1 MRALLAALGVAAV
14 LAAPT
19 AAAPPRPQTLFESP
33 AHQSISA
40 FAQDGRLL
48 AWLSPSENSCNRVH
62 VLDLDDGLKI
72 ALPSTTIQ
80 NVTCRWDIVPPV
92 RLAVAGQNVLWTL
105 REAAPPAPLPFDYV
119 LGSGIRDTAERRF
132 QEIAHSSRGAGLW
145 LGGVA
150 GSDSSLVYAVTS
162 VNYIHEV
169 SCLADPSARGACAM
183 RIVGGGVFRVVGR
196 HPPQRVPLTGAAI
209 EVSASGGAVA
219 YVSAAKVG
227 AGGAPLAAARLPVEV
242 RNTTSGRLLAHV
254 KPQGIP
260 VAIALAQ
267 HLLATLERTPL
278 GLRVAWYDLSTGA
291 PIGSV
296 PVPAGTS
303 PELSASDRLIVFR
316 VGRSIRA
323 VDPGTNGVS
332 TLTKAAAT
340 PIGLSIVGGRVAW
353 AENVAGR
360 GRIRSISVGAG

>member
-1 MRALLAALGVAAV
+1 MRTLLAALGVAAV
-14 LAAPT
+14 LAAPA
-19 AAAPPRPQTLFESP
+19 AAAPTRPQTLFESP
-33 AHQSISA
+33 AHQPISA

-48 AWLSPSENSCNRVH
+48 AWLAPSENDCNRVY

-72 ALPSTTIQ
+72 GLPSTTVQ

-92 RLAVAGQNVLWTL
+92 RLAVAGKNVLWTL

-119 LGSGIRDTAERRF
+119 LGAGIRDTSERRF

-145 LGGVA
+145 LGGIA
-150 GSDSSLVYAVTS
+150 GSDTTLVYAVTS
-162 VNYIHEV
+162 VDYEHEV
-169 SCLADPSARGACAM
+169 ACLADPSARGACTM
-183 RIVGGGVFRVVGR
+183 HIVGGGVFRVVGR

-227 AGGAPLAAARLPVEV
+227 AAGAPVAAAGLPVEV
-242 RNTTSGRLLAHV
+242 RDTTSGKLLAHV
-254 KPQGIP
+254 KPQGVP
-260 VAIALAQ
+260 VAIALAP
-267 HLLATLERTPL
+267 HLLATLERTRL

-291 PIGSV
+291 PLGSV

-303 PELSASDRLIVFR
+303 PELGASDRLIVFR

-323 VDPGTNGVS
+323 VDPATNGVS
-332 TLTKAAAT
+332 TLTKAGAT
-340 PIGLSIVGGRVAW
+340 PIGLSIVGVRVAW
-353 AENVAGR
+353 AENVGGR
-360 GRIRSISVGAG
+360 GRIRSVSVGAG